1 MTGKR
6 HSSSYFSAGLADVI
20 EEVLRQKLH
29 RSFKNIKIV
38 SNRMIFDGDGHL
50 VSFKGIL
57 LIAMFLVRLCL
68 HMGGRGKELFYFNYP
83 Y

>member
-1 MTGKR
+1 MLEFAI
-6 HSSSYFSAGLADVI
+6 HCALSSSFFLYQ
-20 EEVLRQKLH
+20 VLRQKLH